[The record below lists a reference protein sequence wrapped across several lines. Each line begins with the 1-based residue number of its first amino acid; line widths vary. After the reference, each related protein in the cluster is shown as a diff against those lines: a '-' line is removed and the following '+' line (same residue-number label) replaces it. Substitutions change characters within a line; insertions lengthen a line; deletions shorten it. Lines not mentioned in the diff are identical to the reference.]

1 MKEGKNASARRIS
14 GGRAITSPTASALDT
29 ESARA
34 RGLGDQP
41 RVSAAS
47 QDAACGCPGRC
58 PGRPFRAKETAPLET
73 PAAVA
78 TSLIVGRPMRLTK
91 PV

>member
-1 MKEGKNASARRIS
+1 MNEGKKASARRIS
-14 GGRAITSPTASALDT
+14 GGRATTRPTASARDT
-29 ESARA
+29 DSARA

-41 RVSAAS
+41 SCSATSRMRRRVSGAR
-47 QDAACGCPGRC
+47 PGRS
-58 PGRPFRAKETAPLET
+58 FSANETAPFET

-78 TSLIVGRPMRLTK
+78 TSLIVGRGMRLTK